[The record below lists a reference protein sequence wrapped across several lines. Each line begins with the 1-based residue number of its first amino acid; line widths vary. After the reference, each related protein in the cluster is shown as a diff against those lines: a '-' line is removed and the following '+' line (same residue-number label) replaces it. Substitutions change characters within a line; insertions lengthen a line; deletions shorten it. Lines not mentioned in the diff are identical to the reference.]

1 MEFRLTRTLSPL
13 SFPRKQFETS
23 TSSGKLCSSSRT
35 TWEDAL
41 FHEAYQEAEAHERPK
56 YGVLNIYN
64 SQTGVHAAVQYG
76 KSYFELTYA
85 TRFRTTFTPK
95 DSCAVKSD
103 SVGTVEA
110 YAHVLL
116 EWEMEETLHVVEVA
130 RRAVALARWKD
141 GGREGGN
148 RGSGRREVH
157 PPPQTSGHFFKELQI
172 HGPVELGK
180 DVARLVV
187 HPFYRKKEKKKEGGT
202 QQVETAFLKLVHR
215 FREKHGVPVVWMDTF
230 EDV

>member
-1 MEFRLTRTLSPL
+1 M
-13 SFPRKQFETS
+13 
-23 TSSGKLCSSSRT
+23 SSYSQYSS
-35 TWEDAL
+35 
-41 FHEAYQEAEAHERPK
+41 HQEAEPHERPK

-85 TRFRTTFTPK
+85 TRFRATFTPK

-110 YAHVLL
+110 YANVML
-116 EWEMEETLHVVEVA
+116 WWKKEETLHVVEVA
-130 RRAVALARWKD
+130 RRAVALAWWKD
-141 GGREGGN
+141 GGRDAGD
-148 RGSGRREVH
+148 RGSERREVH
-157 PPPQTSGHFFKELQI
+157 PPPEKAGHDFKELQI

-187 HPFYRKKEKKKEGGT
+187 HPSYRKKEKRREGGMGEGAGGT
-202 QQVETAFLKLVHR
+202 TFSKLVR
-215 FREKHGVPVVWMDTF
+215 QFREKHGVPVVWMDTF